1 MLDSMSQFAASC
13 LLNYELI
20 VAYMYSV
27 HAVCLTKCVGR
38 WTSSGDAGYTMEE
51 YVFSGT
57 LLVEFFKSAANNH
70 F

>member
-1 MLDSMSQFAASC
+1 
-13 LLNYELI
+13 
-20 VAYMYSV
+20 MYSV
-27 HAVCLTKCVGR
+27 HAMCLTKCVGR